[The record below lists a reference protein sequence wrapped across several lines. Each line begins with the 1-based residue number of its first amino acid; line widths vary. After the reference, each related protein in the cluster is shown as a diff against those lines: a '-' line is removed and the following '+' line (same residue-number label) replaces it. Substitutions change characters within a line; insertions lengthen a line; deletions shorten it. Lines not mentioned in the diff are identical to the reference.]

1 MTALDAKD
9 RELLSA
15 VEGGL
20 PLVAAPYAEIG
31 RRIGLSEQEVIDR
44 FARLI
49 DTGVVKRLGLV
60 VRHHELGYTAN
71 AMVVWDVP
79 DYKVAELGRRA
90 AAKDFVTLCYRRPR
104 RLPEWPFNLFC
115 MIHGKNRAEVRRQ
128 IAHLNHET
136 ELGAFPNAVLFSCR
150 RFKQCGARYGGNA
163 ADADVIPLDPV
174 DRQIVNGLQGGF
186 PISDHPFADA
196 AGRLG
201 LSEDELITRVQGLC
215 ERGVLSRFGPM
226 INAERLG
233 GGVILAALAVP
244 EDDFDRVAELVN
256 AHPEVAHNYARD
268 HRLNMWF
275 VLSVEHPDRIA
286 EVIADIEAE
295 TGLHVY
301 PMPKLE
307 EYFVEFKVSV

>member
-20 PLVAAPYAEIG
+20 PLVTAPYAEIG

-49 DTGVVKRLGLV
+49 DAGVVKRLGLV

-128 IAHLNHET
+128 IARLNHET

>member
-1 MTALDAKD
+1 MTAIDAKD

-15 VEGGL
+15 IEGGL
-20 PLVAAPYAEIG
+20 PLVAAPYAEVG
-31 RRIGLSEQEVIDR
+31 QRIGLSEQEVIDR
-44 FARLI
+44 FAGLI

-79 DYKVAELGRRA
+79 DHRVAELGRRA
-90 AAKDFVTLCYRRPR
+90 ATRDFVTLCYRRPR

-115 MIHGKNRAEVRRQ
+115 MIHGKNRAEVRGQ
-128 IAHLNHET
+128 IARLNHET
-136 ELGAFPNAVLFSCR
+136 ELGAFPNTVLFSRR
-150 RFKQCGARYGGNA
+150 RFKQCGARYGADA

-186 PISDHPFADA
+186 PISDHPFAEA

-201 LSEDELITRVQGLC
+201 LTEVDLITRVQSLC
-215 ERGVLSRFGPM
+215 QRGVLSRFGPM

-244 EDDFDRVAELVN
+244 EDDFDRVADLVN
-256 AHPEVAHNYARD
+256 AHHEVAHNYARD

-275 VLSVEHPDRIA
+275 VLSVERPERIA